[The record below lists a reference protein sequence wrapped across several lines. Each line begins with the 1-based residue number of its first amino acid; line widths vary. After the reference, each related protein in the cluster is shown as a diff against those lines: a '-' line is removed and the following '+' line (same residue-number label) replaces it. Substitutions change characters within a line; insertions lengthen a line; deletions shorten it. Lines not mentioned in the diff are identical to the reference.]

1 MREKILF
8 FIICCIGGSA
18 LAAHSSTANLSL
30 SAESSSNSTTLY
42 AVSDKTPCLDN
53 KSRLDSVMVTLLSGT
68 PDQVSQAWLE
78 LGKPPYDK
86 TWGVIDAAMGGR
98 LYRMA
103 LPDGLVGS
111 KVISSGGVTY
121 LPVEERAVG
130 SYFYLYPEVKVVEE
144 EAHLA
149 TIEAVK
155 VARKDRTTL
164 AAILPVVQLYH
175 ANEEVRLAAYQQ
187 ILQRQELAWIAE
199 VEKALGKEEREEMQA
214 AASQTLY
221 TLYLMGGG
229 DAQQTAAMDYL
240 FLHKTP
246 QLHTLLRNY
255 ADRDGVT
262 KANSKR
268 ASKELAQWNMQEQNN
283 QIYQNIFS
291 GLSLGSILVL
301 VALGLSIIY
310 GLAGIINMSH
320 GEFLMIG
327 AYTTYC
333 VQQLF
338 ERFLPESLMDL
349 SFFVSLP
356 LSFVVTGCMGLL
368 IERLVIR
375 HLYNRP
381 LESLLATWGIS
392 LILIQLARTL
402 FGDLTTVKSPA
413 ILSGGWMVTEGL
425 ILPYNRLFIM
435 ALSLVVFVAVY
446 LLFRYT
452 RLGVKVRA
460 VTQNR
465 NMSACVG
472 ISTKQIDMT
481 TFMLGSG
488 LAGIAGCALT
498 LVGNVVPDMGQT
510 YIVDSFLVVVTGGVG
525 KLAGC
530 VASGLSMGVL
540 SKAFE
545 AGFEAVYGKVFLL
558 LLVIVF
564 LQYRPKGLF
573 ADKGRIGDD

>member
-1 MREKILF
+1 MRNKILF
-8 FIICCIGGSA
+8 LIICLIRVGWLSA
-18 LAAHSSTANLSL
+18 YPSSKSPSAFDAFSAVDSLSL
-30 SAESSSNSTTLY
+30 QVN
-42 AVSDKTPCLDN
+42 
-53 KSRLDSVMVTLLSGT
+53 TLLSGT
-68 PDQVSQAWLE
+68 PEEVSSAWIE
-78 LGKPPYDK
+78 LCRAPYVNS
-86 TWGVIDAAMGGR
+86 WQLIDAAMGGR
-98 LYRMA
+98 LYRCEVDA
-103 LPDGLVGS
+103 VQLASKGTVG
-111 KVISSGGVTY
+111 VA
-121 LPVEERAVG
+121 VEKYYIAIEQRG
-130 SYFYLYPEVKVVEE
+130 KGDYFYLYPQVKEVKDPSILSVVEP
-144 EAHLA
+144 
-149 TIEAVK
+149 VK
-155 VARKDRTTL
+155 LTRKDRTTL
-164 AAILPVVQLYH
+164 AAVLPVAQLYH
-175 ANEEVRLAAYQQ
+175 SQPEVRLAAYQQ
-187 ILQRQELAWIAE
+187 IGVRQEEAWLPD
-199 VEKALGKEEREEMQA
+199 VERAADLEQSDELQA
-214 AASQTLY
+214 AAYQTLH
-221 TLYLMGGG
+221 TLYLLAGS
-229 DAQQTAAMDYL
+229 DTQQTAAMEYL
-240 FLHKTP
+240 FVHKTA

-255 ADRDGVT
+255 SERQGV
-262 KANSKR
+262 SKENR
-268 ASKELAQWNMQEQNN
+268 KHASKELAQWNMKERNN
-283 QIYQNIFS
+283 QIYQNVFS

-333 VQQLF
+333 IQQFF
-338 ERFLPESLMDL
+338 ECFLPESWMDL

-356 LSFVVTGCMGLL
+356 LSFIVTACMGLL
-368 IERLVIR
+368 IERLIIR
-375 HLYNRP
+375 HLYHRP

-402 FGDLTTVKSPA
+402 FGDLTTVKSPV
-413 ILSGGWMVTEGL
+413 ILSGGWMVSEGL
-425 ILPYNRLFIM
+425 MLPYNRLFIM
-435 ALSLVVFVAVY
+435 ALSLLLFLAVY
-446 LLFRYT
+446 LLFGYT

-465 NMSACVG
+465 QMSACVG

-525 KLAGC
+525 KLVGC
-530 VASGLSMGVL
+530 VASGFSMGVL

-545 AGFEAVYGKVFLL
+545 AAFEAVYGKVFLL
-558 LLVIVF
+558 FLVILF